1 MDNARGY
8 NLLEVILVC
17 GLVGSVSTIGLS
29 SLQGMGEQQRL
40 HVAAESF
47 LSTVTG
53 ARFQAVSKNLAVR
66 VLVHTD
72 HRKFAVVV
80 NNEEAAIWQSLPSG
94 VTFSRVPRK
103 PPTFYSRG
111 FASPGGTFTLTNR
124 CGRIRVIISLSGRA
138 RWERI
143 D

>member
-40 HVAAESF
+40 HVAAESL

-53 ARFQAVSKNLAVR
+53 ARFQAVSKNLAIQ
-66 VLVHTD
+66 VLVHAD

-80 NNEEAAIWQSLPSG
+80 KNEEAAIWQSLPRG

-124 CGRIRVIISLSGRA
+124 CGRIRVIISLSGRV